1 MPTEMQAQRKIIL
14 ITVAIVLTLAI
25 TSILS
30 TWWTLHRMRSAIASR
45 DYNAFSSY
53 VDYASLHASFKGQ
66 MLASGSTKHD
76 SESILGALS
85 EGIIGTLT
93 GTALDVVL
101 GAPGVI
107 EMINQGAP
115 KITRAVISSA
125 ITKVPSAE
133 APPADLKATYRGWNR
148 VAFRGLGAAEEE
160 GSFIL
165 IRTSPWTWKLA
176 EVELPE
182 K

>member
-1 MPTEMQAQRKIIL
+1 MQPQRKITL
-14 ITVAIVLTLAI
+14 ITLAIVVTLAI

-30 TWWTLHRMRSAIASR
+30 PWWILHRMRSAIESR
-45 DYNAFSSY
+45 DYNAFSSH
-53 VDYASLHASFKGQ
+53 VDYPSLHASFKSQ
-66 MLASGSTKHD
+66 MLASTKKD
-76 SESILGALS
+76 SESLLGALS
-85 EGIIGTLT
+85 EGILGTLT

-107 EMINQGAP
+107 EMINQGTP
-115 KITRAVISSA
+115 RITRAVISSA

-133 APPADLKATYRGWNR
+133 APPADLKATYRGWNK
-148 VAFRGLGAAEEE
+148 VAFRGAGAAEEE

-165 IRTSPWTWKLA
+165 IRTGPWSWKLA

-182 K
+182 S